1 MWSMRA
7 TACLVALVSW
17 RTVLAV
23 HKGPASTD
31 ATQDVAEAAALL
43 ANASRPR
50 VRAALTTFIDAE
62 PLPKRLFL
70 VLQIA
75 RSGSDWLLSLL
86 NNHTDI
92 CIPCGPN
99 WKDFG
104 LKTDHHALVGLN
116 AFNFRARDP
125 NYDLGAH
132 FSLNAHKRLAEYKPG
147 EGASVA
153 GWKEGLSLSPSH
165 VRRPVFASTFASPRS
180 PRWPRDAAAI
190 APRCPAATTGR
201 QRHDAAIAST
211 QVTAAQLN
219 TFARWI
225 RAHQVKLILLRR
237 DTLGRVVSDA
247 YNNTVHCTTGAC
259 VKANNR
265 RTVYLDPTNT
275 LYKLKKMEVH
285 FDTVEA
291 WCQSEVPKLT
301 HLVSYDDLS
310 ANTQDRMD
318 EIFKFLGVKKHV
330 AVSAMRKAGGALKDT
345 ISNLDAVRAALKGTR
360 WFKEIE

>member
-1 MWSMRA
+1 MRSMRA

-17 RTVLAV
+17 RTVLAG
-23 HKGPASTD
+23 HKDPASAD
-31 ATQDVAEAAALL
+31 VAQDLAEAAALL

-70 VLQIA
+70 VYQIA

-99 WKDFG
+99 FKDFG
-104 LKTDHHALVGLN
+104 LKTDMHTLVGGN
-116 AFNFRARDP
+116 AFEFRARDP
-125 NYDLGAH
+125 KYDVGAH

-153 GWKEGLSLSPSH
+153 GWKSGLFLKPSH
-165 VRRPVFASTFASPRS
+165 AK
-180 PRWPRDAAAI
+180 AAHMNA
-190 APRCPAATTGR
+190 
-201 QRHDAAIAST
+201 
-211 QVTAAQLN
+211 
-219 TFARWI
+219 FMRWI
-225 RAHQVKLILLRR
+225 RAHQVKIIVLRR
-237 DTLGRVVSDA
+237 DTLGRVVSGA
-247 YNNTVHCTTGAC
+247 YNNTVHCKTDAC
-259 VKANNR
+259 VKANNH
-265 RTVYLDPTNT
+265 RTVHLNPSNT
-275 LYKLKKMEVH
+275 LAKLKTSEKMY
-285 FDTVEA
+285 DTVEA

-330 AVSAMRKAGGALKDT
+330 VASAMRKAGGSLKKT
-345 ISNLDAVRAALKGTR
+345 ISNLNEIRAALKGTR

>member
-1 MWSMRA
+1 MRSMRA

-17 RTVLAV
+17 RTVLAG
-23 HKGPASTD
+23 HKDPASAD
-31 ATQDVAEAAALL
+31 VAQDLAEAAALL

-70 VLQIA
+70 VYQIA

-99 WKDFG
+99 FKDFG
-104 LKTDHHALVGLN
+104 LKTDMHTLVGGN
-116 AFNFRARDP
+116 AFEFRARDP
-125 NYDLGAH
+125 KYDVGAH

-153 GWKEGLSLSPSH
+153 GWKSGLFLKPSH

-225 RAHQVKLILLRR
+225 RAHQVKIIVLRR
-237 DTLGRVVSDA
+237 DTLGRVVSGA
-247 YNNTVHCTTGAC
+247 YNNTVHCKTDAC
-259 VKANNR
+259 VKANNH
-265 RTVYLDPTNT
+265 RTVHLNPSNT
-275 LYKLKKMEVH
+275 LAKLKTSEKMY
-285 FDTVEA
+285 DTVEA